1 MEGRR
6 FPNHTVTSDT
16 LIHPAIR
23 SNIHVSA
30 PTIAQKM
37 KSRSLSALVAATLF
51 AAASASA
58 AGRAPDLDGDGVPN
72 IVDPDIDNDGV
83 PNALDRNIDGGIAR
97 SGPHAGKHIGDHLD
111 NDSPAERDI
120 DDDGQDDGSLADR
133 DIDGDGRADDSP
145 LENDTD
151 GDRRNDDSAAERD
164 VDGDGQNDDEA
175 AEDDID
181 GDGFA
186 DDDDTEMDI
195 DGDNTSDDNDADVDG
210 DGRNNDDNAE
220 MDTDGDNRADD
231 DAAEDN
237 DDGDSLPDRADADD
251 DNDGVEDNNDPDH
264 RGEADELEVQVS
276 LARQAAPSG
285 SRSRVKIQRMATG
298 KVELEL
304 DARGLT
310 AGAVDVT
317 VDGVVIGQMVIDAGG
332 EGEQQWETN
341 ANDQDEINLT
351 IDVIGKSITVG
362 RAGVVYFAGTVPQPP
377 DAPTGVGVVVT
388 PGSDRLIPGPAAP
401 VGAKGKL
408 EAEFGGAGVVSL
420 ELEVEALEAG
430 SYTVV
435 IGGEERAVM
444 TVSGGKG
451 KVRWDTEAKISEGR
465 LPLDF
470 AAAGL
475 PVSIVQGEA
484 VYFTGNVPA
493 AGPGVADGEDGGGG
507 ETPAGAVVLTRT
519 AEAPAAAVVTAAADF
534 GVAGIVSIEVEAE
547 ALEDGEY
554 AVLIDGVVRGVL
566 VSAGGEA
573 KLRWDTEPDA
583 ARGDLMLDFASAG
596 AVVKIRNG
604 DTDLFTGLLPASL

>member
-1 MEGRR
+1 M
-6 FPNHTVTSDT
+6 
-16 LIHPAIR
+16 
-23 SNIHVSA
+23 
-30 PTIAQKM
+30 
-37 KSRSLSALVAATLF
+37 
-51 AAASASA
+51 
-58 AGRAPDLDGDGVPN
+58 
-72 IVDPDIDNDGV
+72 
-83 PNALDRNIDGGIAR
+83 
-97 SGPHAGKHIGDHLD
+97 
-111 NDSPAERDI
+111 
-120 DDDGQDDGSLADR
+120 
-133 DIDGDGRADDSP
+133 
-145 LENDTD
+145 
-151 GDRRNDDSAAERD
+151 
-164 VDGDGQNDDEA
+164 
-175 AEDDID
+175 
-181 GDGFA
+181 
-186 DDDDTEMDI
+186 
-195 DGDNTSDDNDADVDG
+195 
-210 DGRNNDDNAE
+210 
-220 MDTDGDNRADD
+220 
-231 DAAEDN
+231 
-237 DDGDSLPDRADADD
+237 
-251 DNDGVEDNNDPDH
+251 
-264 RGEADELEVQVS
+264 
-276 LARQAAPSG
+276 
-285 SRSRVKIQRMATG
+285 
-298 KVELEL
+298 
-304 DARGLT
+304 
-310 AGAVDVT
+310 
-317 VDGVVIGQMVIDAGG
+317 
-332 EGEQQWETN
+332 
-341 ANDQDEINLT
+341 
-351 IDVIGKSITVG
+351 VG
-362 RAGVVYFAGTVPQPP
+362 RAGVVYFAGTVPLPP
-377 DAPTGVGVVVT
+377 DAPTGGGVVVT

-493 AGPGVADGEDGGGG
+493 AGPGVADGEDGVGG

-519 AEAPAAAVVTAAADF
+519 ADAPAGAVATAEAEF
-534 GVAGIVSIEVEAE
+534 GVAGIVSLEVEAE